1 MAEQPIYGVF
11 DNVLTLDETQDN
23 NNNNLFNY
31 GVYQIAT
38 HKPPEDVN
46 LQAFYGTSAMPVFEW
61 VKTIQTGQRTYDPS
75 SEFDLEM
82 MNKYKG
88 IQQQGLPEGFLTPEQ
103 IEQQLIDDSVR
114 ALGTTAALN
123 VGMSIGDP
131 MLAGQPLST
140 KITEGL
146 KSSVGF
152 GMPNTA
158 VGELSQAQ
166 LDVINNCL

>member
-1 MAEQPIYGVF
+1 MAKVVNPDGTVTDTSGQFGSGLYLP
-11 DNVLTLDETQDN
+11 ETKENIFGAFSLADTQENNN

-38 HKPPEDVN
+38 QKPPEDVN
-46 LQAFYGTSAMPVFEW
+46 LQAVYGTTAMPVFEW

-75 SEFDLEM
+75 SEFDQEM

-123 VGMSIGDP
+123 VGMSLGDP
-131 MLAGQPLST
+131 ML
-140 KITEGL
+140 
-146 KSSVGF
+146 
-152 GMPNTA
+152 
-158 VGELSQAQ
+158 
-166 LDVINNCL
+166 

>member
-1 MAEQPIYGVF
+1 MAEQPIYGAF
-11 DNVLTLDETQDN
+11 DNALTLDETQDN

-38 HKPPEDVN
+38 QKPPEDVN
-46 LQAFYGTSAMPVFEW
+46 LQAVYGTTAMPVFKW
-61 VKTIQTGQRTYDPS
+61 VKTIQTGERTYDPN
-75 SEFDLEM
+75 SELDQEM
-82 MNKYKG
+82 MKKYEG

-131 MLAGQPLST
+131 MLAGQPLSK
-140 KITEGL
+140 KIT
-146 KSSVGF
+146 
-152 GMPNTA
+152 A
-158 VGELSQAQ
+158 VSYTHLT
-166 LDVINNCL
+166 LPTTPYV